1 MLLDYTNLFCSNDYE
16 KNDNTKI
23 FSITKKIKLNC
34 VTCSKYRKS
43 ENLKFH
49 NSQKKALVLL
59 IICNKWNNEDE
70 KLLNEKESIEIL
82 KFLA

>member
-1 MLLDYTNLFCSNDYE
+1 MLKGKMLLDYTNLFCSNDYE

-49 NSQKKALVLL
+49 NS
-59 IICNKWNNEDE
+59 
-70 KLLNEKESIEIL
+70 
-82 KFLA
+82 